1 MSNKVRKMRLSTK
14 ITLAVIATTL
24 MVELMI
30 GCFSIMKAKKD
41 MMEISVSHTR
51 DVAIMASSFIDG
63 DMLGEL
69 MPGDEETPE
78 YAAVLSQLD
87 NFLVENS
94 DIAFI
99 YTMRKRDGV
108 LEFVVDADRENGA
121 AIGEKYETYDVIE
134 EALQGKVMVDEEVTT
149 DEWGSVYSGFAPIYD
164 SKGNIAGIVGVDCS
178 VDIINTRVAAMGRTI
193 LIIGITAFAIAIFA
207 AFAVGRLM
215 TRNVML
221 IHNKMEEMAKS
232 GGDLTRSIDIKSG
245 DELENV
251 AGSFNEFMKK
261 LKDIVLAVSETESQL
276 LEYSNQTDQQIALAS
291 DELVQ
296 ISGALSSMSSA
307 MGDSLE
313 DARQVTSAAMD
324 ARNLSYDLHESSVES
339 ADRASESGQRAMKAR
354 EECRLA
360 QQKAQNTLD
369 EITDGLA
376 GQIENSRKIHEI
388 ERLTDK
394 IVAISNQTQ
403 LLALNASIEAARAGD
418 AGRGFAVVAD
428 EISKL
433 SDSTTAT
440 AKEIGAINAFT
451 IDTVNGLIKATED
464 MTSYVQSSIFEDYK
478 RMEKTGEEYY
488 EDVSGF
494 AQSMRQLNEQSS
506 RLARDMEEVE
516 KNIAKMSEITGSQ
529 TGDITGL
536 TEMAETISD
545 KMKSVRADT
554 QINETMIRKLSQL
567 IGQFKV

>member
-1 MSNKVRKMRLSTK
+1 MKNKVRKIRLSTK
-14 ITLAVIATTL
+14 ITLAVIITTL

-30 GCFSIMKAKKD
+30 GGFSIMKAKKD

-51 DVAIMASSFIDG
+51 DVAMMAASFVDG
-63 DMLGEL
+63 DMLNEL
-69 MPGDEETPE
+69 MPGDEDTPE

-87 NFLVENS
+87 SFLVDNS

-108 LEFVVDADRENGA
+108 LEFVVDADQEDGA
-121 AIGEKYETYDVIE
+121 AIGEEYETYDVIDK
-134 EALQGKVMVDEEVTT
+134 ALEGNAVVDEEVTT

-178 VDIINTRVAAMGRTI
+178 VDTINARVADMGRTI
-193 LIIGITAFAIAIFA
+193 LIIGITAFVIAILA
-207 AFAVGRLM
+207 AFAVGRFM
-215 TRNVML
+215 TRNIML
-221 IHNKMEEMAKS
+221 IQGKMDEMAKS
-232 GGDLTRSIDIKSG
+232 GGDLTRSIDLKSG

-251 AGSFNEFMKK
+251 AGSFNEFLDK
-261 LKDIVLAVSETESQL
+261 LKDIMLAVSETEDQL
-276 LEYSNQTDQQIALAS
+276 LDYSHQTDQQIAFAS

-296 ISGALSSMSSA
+296 MSQALSSMSSV
-307 MGDSLE
+307 MEDSLE

-324 ARNLSYDLHESSVES
+324 AKKLSYDLHESSLES
-339 ADRASESGQRAMKAR
+339 ADRASESGQRAMQAR
-354 EECRLA
+354 NECRLA
-360 QQKAQNTLD
+360 QQKAQDALD
-369 EITDGLA
+369 QITGSLA
-376 GQIENSRKIHEI
+376 VQIENSQKIHEI
-388 ERLTDK
+388 EKLTDQ

-433 SDSTTAT
+433 SDSTTIT
-440 AKEIGAINAFT
+440 AKEIGRINAFT

-464 MTSYVQSSIFEDYK
+464 MTSYVSSSVFEDYE
-478 RMEKTGEEYY
+478 RMERTGEEYY

-494 AQSMRQLNEQSS
+494 ARSMQVLNEQSS
-506 RLARDMEEVE
+506 RLAHDMEQVE
-516 KNIAKMSEITGSQ
+516 NSIAKMSEMTDTQ

-536 TEMAETISD
+536 TETAKAISA

-554 QINETMIRKLSQL
+554 QINETMIRRLSEL